1 MFYILSSSYKILFY
15 GKEIPMDEKQL
26 QEFKHVVEQLSKR
39 IAALEKRLGAI
50 ERGVQPD
57 LEEHMIHHDSAHGA
71 AHKKK

>member
-1 MFYILSSSYKILFY
+1 
-15 GKEIPMDEKQL
+15 MDEKQL

-57 LEEHMIHHDSAHGA
+57 IEEHVIHHDKPHGTT
-71 AHKKK
+71 HKK